1 MDALMVSYAF
11 PDDGEATLEKLL
23 TELPNSVACRMTE
36 VPAAPRWMLTLPIV
50 EAVQVQLAHPTSDL
64 PSDGQG
70 TLLVGDLDRDLCIAI
85 MAEQGVKA
93 GQWKRVVVIE
103 FHAEEARAGFD
114 QGARLICSPPD
125 QPVSVCMSDFH

>member
-1 MDALMVSYAF
+1 MDALMVSYAI

-23 TELPNSVACRMTE
+23 TELPNSVASRMTE

-103 FHAEEARAGFD
+103 FHAEEARAEFEA
-114 QGARLICSPPD
+114 GAEVLCLPAD
-125 QPVSVCMSDFH
+125 QPVAVCLSDFH